1 MKIVCSGCGARHWL
15 SDMQLSS
22 GGCNVVCPHC
32 STANYVDASMLDPQT
47 LEPRWYYAV
56 NDESVGPLSTQ
67 DLEFSYQNGQIT
79 QDSYVWCEGLSD
91 WMALSAVSELDY
103 LQSPVSGTPCGD
115 AEATRMAAGG
125 ISGFGAFGGGNE
137 ETAAIDLNELQKNN
151 GGFSPFDNV
160 GGGIVGMDGQAA
172 TDDEPVF
179 DMNPAPAQNPANEM
193 VGARSENSVLFSL
206 SSLQAMSTPVS
217 ADAPATAPGS
227 AGLIDVK
234 ALAASPAPRKRNQE
248 VVNSFGGGVPMTAV
262 LPLGT
267 KKNNTPIIIG
277 GAVLGVIILGLVIA
291 LVVMNLSKEEKAPQ
305 AATLNA
311 AAVLQQAQHADLGV
325 APPAAPKAAE
335 AQGNGLAAAKPAE
348 ETKPAEE
355 AKPAE
360 ETKPAADEKPK
371 TAAKTETKTATAK
384 STAKTETKTAS
395 AKPAAKTETKTASA
409 KPAAKPAADAG
420 GNKLTKD
427 EVQSVIRAS
436 FAQVRTCSRTSDKK
450 GKMNVAFTIKADGR
464 VGGARCTSPEFAN
477 TPVATCVIKVVN
489 GMKFRASGSETPIT
503 YPFQIQ

>member
-311 AAVLQQAQHADLGV
+311 AAVLQQAQHDDLGV

-335 AQGNGLAAAKPAE
+335 AQGNGLGAAKRTGEVKPAEEAKPAE

-355 AKPAE
+355 AKPAK
-360 ETKPAADEKPK
+360 ETIPAADEKPK
-371 TAAKTETKTATAK
+371 T
-384 STAKTETKTAS
+384 
-395 AKPAAKTETKTASA
+395 AAKTETKTASA